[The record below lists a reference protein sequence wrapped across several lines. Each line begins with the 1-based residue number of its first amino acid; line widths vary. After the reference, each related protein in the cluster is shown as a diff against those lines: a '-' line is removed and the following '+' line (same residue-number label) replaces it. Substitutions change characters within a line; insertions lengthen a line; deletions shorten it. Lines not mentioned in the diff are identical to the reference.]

1 MPFTQLGVMPE
12 LRRALKDSGYIRPTP
27 IQAEAIPVILEG
39 NDLIGTAQ
47 TGTGKT
53 AAFVLPLLQRLS
65 GNSGKTRSLV
75 LTPTRELAAQV
86 DLAVR
91 RYGRFLNLRSTAI
104 YGGVPQR
111 PQEEALRGG
120 VDIVVATPGRLLDLM
135 TQGLLE
141 LSRIEI
147 FVLDEADRML
157 DMGFLPDIR
166 EVVRHL
172 PKQRQTLL
180 FSATLP
186 DAIRDLAQSVQR
198 NPVRVEVGLK
208 RMPPTGVD
216 QHLFPV
222 PPQLKT
228 DLLLHL
234 LGKETMDP
242 LLVFTRTKHGADRLH
257 RVLEKHRYKVAQI
270 HSGRSQRQRQE
281 ALDGFRRNRYQILV
295 ATDIAARG
303 IDVQNISHVV
313 NFDIPNNTDDYIHR
327 VGRTGRAEKLGVAY
341 SFVSPEDESFVRS
354 IERSIEKRLRRVK
367 VEDFSYDLPTQ
378 PARLS
383 GVSLPREVPFLKRDD
398 PSTGTGQVA
407 RVFDR
412 SAFNRGGLIREK
424 AKLPLNERQ
433 SSSRSNGRKGRAV
446 AGHFDRAGYRT
457 SGSLG
462 APTLQE
468 QRELKRL
475 QVKLFGT
482 DSQRRPRAFGGRR
495 TTVSR
500 VKD

>member
-12 LRRALKDSGYIRPTP
+12 LRRALKDSGYISPTP
-27 IQAEAIPVILEG
+27 IQAEAIPVILQG
-39 NDLIGTAQ
+39 NDLTGTAQ

-65 GNSGKTRSLV
+65 GNSGKIRGLV

-91 RYGRFLNLRSTAI
+91 RYGRFLNVRSTAI

-111 PQEEALRGG
+111 PQEEALRKG
-120 VDIVVATPGRLLDLM
+120 VDIVVATPGRLLDLLN
-135 TQGLLE
+135 QGLLE

-147 FVLDEADRML
+147 LVLDEADRML

-166 EVVRHL
+166 EVVRQL

-186 DAIRDLAQSVQR
+186 DAIQDLARSVQR

-208 RMPPTGVD
+208 RMPATGVD

-222 PPQLKT
+222 PPHLKT

-281 ALDGFRRNRYQILV
+281 ALDGFRKNRYQILV

-313 NFDIPNNTDDYIHR
+313 NFDIPNNADDYIHR

-354 IERSIEKRLRRVK
+354 IERSIQKRLRRIK
-367 VEDFSYDLPTQ
+367 VEDFSYDLPVQ
-378 PARLS
+378 PTR
-383 GVSLPREVPFLKRDD
+383 VSAVSRPPEVPLLKRDD
-398 PSTGTGQVA
+398 PSIGTDQVA

-412 SAFNRGGLIREK
+412 FAFNRGTLIREK
-424 AKLPLNERQ
+424 ARLPLNERR
-433 SSSRSNGRKGRAV
+433 SPSRPTGSKGRTA
-446 AGHFDRAGYRT
+446 AGYFERSSYRT
-457 SGSLG
+457 AGSLS
-462 APTLQE
+462 ASRLEE

-475 QVKLFGT
+475 RAKLFGT
-482 DSQRRPRAFGGRR
+482 DTPRSTHSFGMRRA
-495 TTVSR
+495 TVSR
-500 VKD
+500 AKD